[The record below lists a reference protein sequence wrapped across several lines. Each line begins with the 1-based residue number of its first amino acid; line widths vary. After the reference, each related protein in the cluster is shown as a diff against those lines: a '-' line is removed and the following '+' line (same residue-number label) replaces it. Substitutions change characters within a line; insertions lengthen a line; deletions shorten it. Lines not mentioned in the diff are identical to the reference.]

1 LKFCCACER
10 KSEEKKRG
18 GGGDGGSL
26 THTILLGNKTCGAC
40 TFSSLAALPP
50 SRGNG
55 TCVLQ
60 ELSVSPQHL
69 IHLAKLLFQD
79 KTPQQSN
86 EAKINFANAVASV
99 VANEN
104 IYENANT
111 HKLLKT

>member
-1 LKFCCACER
+1 VAVATVVHSHTQFC
-10 KSEEKKRG
+10 SETKHVARA
-18 GGGDGGSL
+18 L
-26 THTILLGNKTCGAC
+26 
-40 TFSSLAALPP
+40 FSSLAALPP

-86 EAKINFANAVASV
+86 EAKMNFANAVASV

-111 HKLLKT
+111 HKLLKTRGDAILK